1 METLFNETVAAGL
14 QYVTFPLELIGLTL
28 ALIEV
33 RFPALAANLTQKIE
47 QLSAPIRDL
56 RSDQSGSESLMERSL
71 GLLLSRVLWA
81 GYFILTAIYTAKLI
95 YQLFERGP
103 ETSWLLGLLISYVV
117 SGVIMTIAFCPPFR
131 RRTRNRYAR
140 HPHCRDR
147 SSRRV
152 IPASHS
158 DHSLKPSVRHGV
170 CSGSESG
177 KCSSKRLDS

>member
-33 RFPALAANLTQKIE
+33 RFPTLAANLTQKIE

-95 YQLFERGP
+95 YQLFDRGP
-103 ETSWLLGLLISYVV
+103 ETSWLIGLLFSYVV
-117 SGVIMTIAFCPPFR
+117 SGVIMTIALLVLGLTMYFLVVGGSDFAR
-131 RRTRNRYAR
+131 RFVAGRAIGTLGILIAGIGLLGELYQLLTQIIR
-140 HPHCRDR
+140 
-147 SSRRV
+147 
-152 IPASHS
+152 
-158 DHSLKPSVRHGV
+158 
-170 CSGSESG
+170 
-177 KCSSKRLDS
+177 

>member
-81 GYFILTAIYTAKLI
+81 GYFVLTAIYTAKLT
-95 YQLFERGP
+95 YQLFERGS
-103 ETSWLLGLLISYVV
+103 ETSGLMGLLISYVV
-117 SGVIMTIAFCPPFR
+117 SGVIMTIALLILGLTMYFLVVGGSDFAR
-131 RRTRNRYAR
+131 RFVAGRAIGTLGILIAGIGLLGELYQLLTQIIR
-140 HPHCRDR
+140 
-147 SSRRV
+147 
-152 IPASHS
+152 
-158 DHSLKPSVRHGV
+158 
-170 CSGSESG
+170 
-177 KCSSKRLDS
+177 